1 MRLLVNCERL
11 LTHVAVEAA
20 RSGASLAPSA
30 PGPPVAKPSAG
41 SAAWA
46 GMGGHTPIDEA
57 RAEELET
64 LIRTLVVGEAA
75 ELCAVLAVDAVGWS
89 PSGSFT
95 RRDEAV
101 ALIQQPVSS
110 LAVDA
115 FRVETLCWCEPL
127 VFAGWSLQARQV
139 NALLFNEDFL
149 LEATG
154 RTVELG
160 GTTIA
165 RVEADRVARTF
176 THFDD
181 ADLIEQVI
189 LGH

>member
-1 MRLLVNCERL
+1 MRLLLNCERP

-20 RSGASLAPSA
+20 RSGPGDASTL
-30 PGPPVAKPSAG
+30 PGRIAAG
-41 SAAWA
+41 AFASSAAWA
-46 GMGGHTPIDEA
+46 GLDGYAPIDET
-57 RAEELET
+57 RAEKFKA

-75 ELCAVLAVDAVGWS
+75 ELCQVLTPDAVGWS

-101 ALIQQPVSS
+101 ALAQQPVSS
-110 LAVDA
+110 LAVDL

-127 VFAGWSLQARQV
+127 VFGGWSLRARQV
-139 NALLFNEDFL
+139 NALLINEDIL
-149 LEATG
+149 LEGTR
-154 RTVELG
+154 RTVELD

-165 RVEADRVARTF
+165 RIEGDRVVRTF

-189 LGH
+189 LGR

>member
-1 MRLLVNCERL
+1 M
-11 LTHVAVEAA
+11 
-20 RSGASLAPSA
+20 
-30 PGPPVAKPSAG
+30 G

-46 GMGGHTPIDEA
+46 GMDGCAPIDEA
-57 RAEELET
+57 RTEELET

-75 ELCAVLAVDAVGWS
+75 ELCPVLTPDAVGWS

-101 ALIQQPVSS
+101 ALTQQPVSS
-110 LAVDA
+110 LAVDE
-115 FRVETLCWCEPL
+115 FRVEALCWCEPL

-139 NALLFNEDFL
+139 NALLFNEDAL

-154 RTVELG
+154 RAVELD

-165 RVEADRVARTF
+165 RIEGNRVACTA

-181 ADLIEQVI
+181 AALIEQVI
-189 LGH
+189 LGC

>member
-1 MRLLVNCERL
+1 VRLLVNCERL
-11 LTHVAVEAA
+11 LTHVAAGAA
-20 RSGASLAPSA
+20 RSGASLAPSV
-30 PGPPVAKPSAG
+30 PDPPVARPSAG

-46 GMGGHTPIDEA
+46 GMGSHTPIDEA

-75 ELCAVLAVDAVGWS
+75 ELCVVLAVDAVGWS

-139 NALLFNEDFL
+139 NALLFNEDVL

-189 LGH
+189 LGR

>member
-1 MRLLVNCERL
+1 MDGY
-11 LTHVAVEAA
+11 A
-20 RSGASLAPSA
+20 
-30 PGPPVAKPSAG
+30 
-41 SAAWA
+41 
-46 GMGGHTPIDEA
+46 PIDEV
-57 RAEELET
+57 RTEELET

-75 ELCAVLAVDAVGWS
+75 ELYRVLAVDAVGWS

-101 ALIQQPVSS
+101 ALTQQPVSS
-110 LAVDA
+110 LAVDV
-115 FRVETLCWCEPL
+115 FRVEALCWCEPL

-139 NALLFNEDFL
+139 NALLFNEDVL
-149 LEATG
+149 VEATG
-154 RTVELG
+154 RTVELD

-165 RVEADRVARTF
+165 RIEGDRVVRTF

-189 LGH
+189 LGR